1 MGGLMKPLRTVI
13 FWLHLAAGV
22 AAGLVILVM
31 SATGAVLAFKPQI
44 LNRID
49 RNVRFVEPTG
59 SPRLSPS
66 QLLAAARSSRP
77 DIQPASMVFD
87 RDPSSSVVLSLGREG
102 TLYVNPYTGA
112 VLGEG
117 SATAQRFFRSNE
129 DWHRWLNVSGD
140 NRAAARWATGASNL
154 AFLVLAITG
163 LFVWWP
169 HKWLPQHVKA
179 ILFFKRT
186 QTGRARDFNWHNVIG
201 FWCAPVL
208 IILTAT
214 GVVMS
219 YPWANRLVYQLAGS
233 PLPAA
238 REGGGRGGPQQAARV
253 QGRGRGNNDRGDQGR
268 GGQGR
273 ATGERLARTAVA
285 LPDNLDQLWARAEQQ
300 LPTWQTVTMRLPDRA
315 GAPVSFTMNDA
326 QYWNSFARS
335 QLTLDAATADV
346 IRWEPYAETSRGQ
359 KWRGW
364 VRFGHTGELGGI
376 VGQFLAGIASLGGV
390 VLVYTGLALAL
401 RRLIGWRVWRR
412 FAARPAA
419 TPAVPA
425 SAPAAGYARGRE
437 AFLDV
442 SAVETSTTGG
452 D

>member
-1 MGGLMKPLRTVI
+1 MKPLRTFI

-49 RNVRFVEPTG
+49 RSVRFVEPTG

-66 QLLAAARSSRP
+66 QLLAAARSARP
-77 DIQPASMVFD
+77 DIQPASIVFD
-87 RDPSSSVVLSLGREG
+87 RDPEASVAFSLGREG
-102 TLYVNPYTGA
+102 TIYVNPYTGA

-129 DWHRWLNVSGD
+129 DWHRWLNVSGE

-163 LFVWWP
+163 LFIWWP

-186 QTGRARDFNWHNVIG
+186 KTGRARDFNWHNVIG
-201 FWCAPVL
+201 FWSAPVL

-238 REGGGRGGPQQAARV
+238 REGGGRGGGGRGGAQQAARAE
-253 QGRGRGNNDRGDQGR
+253 GRGRGNNR
-268 GGQGR
+268 GGQGQGGQAR
-273 ATGERLARTAVA
+273 AEGERPARAAVP

-300 LPTWQTVTMRLPDRA
+300 LPTWQTVTMRLPDRP

-326 QYWNSFARS
+326 RHWNSFARS
-335 QLTLDAATADV
+335 QLTLDAATAEV
-346 IRWEPYAETSRGQ
+346 VRWEPYADSSRGQ

-364 VRFGHTGELGGI
+364 IRFGHTGELGGV
-376 VGQFLAGIASLGGV
+376 VGQFLAGGASLGGV
-390 VLVYTGLALAL
+390 VLVWTGLALAF
-401 RRLIGWRVWRR
+401 RRLVGWRLWRR
-412 FAARPAA
+412 LAVRPRRAVSVPAA
-419 TPAVPA
+419 EPL
-425 SAPAAGYARGRE
+425 AG
-437 AFLDV
+437 
-442 SAVETSTTGG
+442 ETDFST
-452 D
+452 